1 MAQPFEKSP
10 STIVL
15 VDDDF
20 DIRSVTKEI
29 LKIKGYLVRDFER
42 SVDAIEHIR
51 LSRPDLILCDIA
63 MPEMDGF
70 ELRKVLID
78 DSELANIPFVFVTA
92 KTGRES
98 QRSGMKLGAVDYL
111 TKPFSIRELTD
122 VVETCITRSETV
134 FEQLQE
140 KANQLREELL
150 LIFPHEINTPLSQL
164 RMCIYLMSSPYNSL
178 GVDKRDEVLS
188 SMAVASDRLEAISS
202 QFRDILSFVLVEGN
216 DGSNNSFFAT
226 ERYDLEESLTR
237 FLSGPQYTDD
247 DQRRLDASFEPV
259 LSAVAKPLLE
269 RCLFEL
275 VSNGLIHTTGRIVIN
290 GIGNADSYVI
300 LIQDEGAG
308 FEEKALTSVDLFRQ
322 FEAPSRQRNGLGLGI
337 ATARRLAQ
345 GFGGELTIDSNADSG
360 TKCCLKFPITHL
372 DLASWE
378 LPSSN

>member
-1 MAQPFEKSP
+1 MALPFEKSP

-15 VDDDF
+15 VDVDF

-70 ELRKVLID
+70 ELRTVLID

-122 VVETCITRSETV
+122 VVETCISRSETV

-202 QFRDILSFVLVEGN
+202 QFRDILSLVLVEGN

-226 ERYDLEESLTR
+226 ERYESTR
-237 FLSGPQYTDD
+237 LRPIQKDTA
-247 DQRRLDASFEPV
+247 QEAVLQPPIRRV
-259 LSAVAKPLLE
+259 QMK
-269 RCLFEL
+269 
-275 VSNGLIHTTGRIVIN
+275 
-290 GIGNADSYVI
+290 
-300 LIQDEGAG
+300 
-308 FEEKALTSVDLFRQ
+308 
-322 FEAPSRQRNGLGLGI
+322 
-337 ATARRLAQ
+337 RLA
-345 GFGGELTIDSNADSG
+345 FADH
-360 TKCCLKFPITHL
+360 HL
-372 DLASWE
+372 
-378 LPSSN
+378 